1 MMEAYHSCSCHFNEP
16 ASIFYIHV
24 EPLQTFKIEE
34 KANQREYDM
43 SSETNLLLGLANI
56 LDNFV
61 ETLDELYYLL
71 GEELRIAGVSRR
83 DVIVVLVLD
92 NEAVRAETKRLVSVA
107 HYELNVV
114 VLNREEK
121 GRGGSQGEQQRLTV
135 PG

>member
-1 MMEAYHSCSCHFNEP
+1 
-16 ASIFYIHV
+16 
-24 EPLQTFKIEE
+24 
-34 KANQREYDM
+34 M